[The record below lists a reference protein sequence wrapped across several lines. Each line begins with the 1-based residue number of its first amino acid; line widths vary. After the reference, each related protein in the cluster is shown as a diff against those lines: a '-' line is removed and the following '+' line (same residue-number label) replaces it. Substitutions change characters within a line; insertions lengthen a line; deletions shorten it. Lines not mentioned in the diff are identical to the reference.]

1 VGSPLYDA
9 IWGSAL
15 RLTTS
20 THQLID
26 RISGGRL
33 LRRFPGGAQ
42 VIWIETLGRRSGQ
55 WRRTPLLAVPT
66 ENGWGIAGSNAGQEK
81 TPGWVF
87 NVRAHNTGWATVDAR
102 RYPCTFNEL
111 HGQVATAIYQDLCN
125 GWSGYRMYAQHI
137 RREIPIFEITLSD
150 VA

>member
-1 VGSPLYDA
+1 M
-9 IWGSAL
+9 WGSAL

-20 THQLID
+20 AHRLID

-66 ENGWGIAGSNAGQEK
+66 ANGWGIAGSNAGQEK

-87 NVRAHNTGWATVDAR
+87 NVRAHAEGQLEIDGVSE
-102 RYPCTFNEL
+102 PCAFTEL
-111 HGQVATAIYQDLCN
+111 HGEEADSVYAALCRAW
-125 GWSGYRMYAQHI
+125 GGYRMYQRNI
-137 RREIPIFEITLSD
+137 RRPIPIFSVRFLRDSTGH
-150 VA
+150 